1 MAEKMPSTEDA
12 AAHAGPTVPQDA
24 AAPQK
29 LAALAQ
35 THALQRFETK

>member
-1 MAEKMPSTEDA
+1 MVEKMPSTEDA
-12 AAHAGPTVPQDA
+12 ATQAGPTVPQDA
-24 AAPQK
+24 VAPQK